1 MDKQQLARKVWTAT
15 NQLRGTLD
23 ANDYK
28 DFILGFMFY
37 KFLSEKEEQFF
48 ASRGLPREQWPE
60 MLTDDNTRVVEM
72 AKSNIGY
79 FIGQGNLFS
88 TWVDKGSELV
98 ASDVLDG
105 LNHFDRRIAASYGR
119 VFRGIFA
126 SFQRSIPMLG
136 TDAGARSRKMRQ
148 IIGVINQ
155 LPTGTEQAY
164 DVLGYVYEFLI
175 GQFAAGA
182 GKKSGEF
189 YTPHQVALV
198 MAEIVAEHLK
208 GRDDVDVYDPTS
220 GSASLLV
227 NIGQSIARRSGDANR
242 VRYFAQELK
251 TDTYNLTRMN
261 LVMRGVQPANIVTRN
276 ADSLDQDWPYIDEHG
291 NYDLLRV
298 DAVVSNPPYSAE
310 WDRDRQKGD
319 PRFKYGMAPAKTA
332 DYAFLLHELYHLKDD
347 GILTIVLP
355 HGVLFR
361 GGEEETIR
369 RNLVKY
375 NHIETIIGF
384 PPNIFYGTG
393 IATLVMV
400 LKKQRGADTDVL
412 FVDAS
417 QEFVKA
423 GTKNELRARDVRKIV
438 DTVTSR
444 TTIDGYS
451 RLVSREEI
459 EANGYN
465 LNIPRYVDSS
475 EAPETYDIYSTM
487 FGGVPNTEI
496 DALGRYWAALPG
508 LRNGLFERV
517 SDTHSRVKV
526 DDVAATVAG
535 HPAVAAF
542 RQRFA
547 EKLDGFDRDAISLL
561 LEDPTDVNPAVAEGE
576 LRYDLFERLG
586 DVDVVD
592 PYEVYQLFADSWEQ
606 TETDL
611 EVLRGEGFDAVRAV
625 DPHIVTKK
633 KAGKDV
639 EVQDGWVGRVIPL
652 ELAQTVLM
660 PERLEELGQVERDLA
675 AAISRRDE
683 LFAEVDEEDYGEGNA
698 SITNVAGTAFAP
710 TGLTRRVVELTH
722 DKERDEHDE
731 ELRAVL
737 SEALQQINTAKKLT
751 AEKKRLAQE
760 LDDETKAAI
769 ESLTDEQA
777 RDLLEVKWVRRVFES
792 FGDVV
797 NKELN
802 ALVSE
807 VERLDAKYATTLGEV
822 EETIQSTQRELAEM
836 MSKLRGPESDMAG
849 IAALVEMMGGEGRA

>member
-1 MDKQQLARKVWTAT
+1 MDKQALARKVWTAT

-37 KFLSEKEEQFF
+37 KFLSEKEHQLFS
-48 ASRGLPREQWPE
+48 ARGLEREQWPE
-60 MLTDDNTRVVEM
+60 MLTDSNARVVEM

-79 FIGQGNLFS
+79 FIAHGDLFS
-88 TWVDKGSELV
+88 TWVDRGGDLV

-105 LNHFDRRIAASYGR
+105 LNHFDRHVAASYEP
-119 VFRGIFA
+119 VFRGIFE

-136 TDAGARSRKMRQ
+136 TDAGARSRKLRQ

-155 LPTGTEQAY
+155 LPTGTEEAY
-164 DVLGYVYEFLI
+164 DVLGYVYEYLI

-208 GRDDVDVYDPTS
+208 GRDEIDVYDPTS
-220 GSASLLV
+220 GSASLLL
-227 NIGQSIARRSGDANR
+227 NIGESIARRSGDANR

-261 LVMRGVQPANIVTRN
+261 LVMRGVHPANIVTRN
-276 ADSLDQDWPYIDEHG
+276 ADSLDQDWPFIDENG
-291 NYDLLRV
+291 NYALLRV

-310 WDRDRQKGD
+310 WDRDRHKGD
-319 PRFKYGMAPAKTA
+319 PRFGYGLAPAKTA

-347 GILTIVLP
+347 GVLTIVLP

-361 GGEEETIR
+361 GGEEEVIR
-369 RNLVKY
+369 RNLVQ
-375 NHIETIIGF
+375 NNRIETIIGF

-400 LKKQRGADTDVL
+400 LKKQRGTDTDVL

-417 QEFVKA
+417 KEFVKA

-438 DTVTSR
+438 DTVTDR
-444 TTIDGYS
+444 TTIEGYS

-475 EAPETYDIYSTM
+475 EVPETYDIYSTM
-487 FGGVPNTEI
+487 FGGVPNHEI
-496 DALGRYWAALPG
+496 DALERYWAALPG
-508 LRNGLFERV
+508 LREALFERV
-517 SDTHSRVKV
+517 SDTHSHVKV
-526 DDVAATVAG
+526 DDVAAIVAG
-535 HPAVAAF
+535 HPSVKAF
-542 RQRFA
+542 RQRFDA
-547 EKLDGFDRDAISLL
+547 MLDGFDGDANSLL
-561 LEDPTDVNPAVAEGE
+561 LENPTAVNPAMAEGD
-576 LRYDLFERLG
+576 LRVGLFDRLG
-586 DVDVVD
+586 DIDVVD

-625 DPHIVTKK
+625 DPNIVTKK
-633 KAGKDV
+633 KSGKDV
-639 EVQDGWVGRVIPL
+639 EVQDGWVGRVIPF

-660 PERLEELGQVERDLA
+660 PERLEKLEQVERDLA
-675 AAISRRDE
+675 AATARRDE
-683 LFAEVDEEDYGEGNA
+683 LFAEVDEDNYGEGR
-698 SITNVAGTAFAP
+698 SLITNAAGTSFAP
-710 TGLTRRVVELTH
+710 AGLTRRVKELTSVT
-722 DKERDEHDE
+722 ERDEHDE
-731 ELRAVL
+731 ELRVLL
-737 SEALQQINTAKKLT
+737 SEALQQVNAMKNLS
-751 AEKKRLAQE
+751 AEQKHLRQE
-760 LDDETKAAI
+760 LQDETKKAI
-769 ESLTDEQA
+769 ESLTDDEA
-777 RDLLEVKWVRRVFES
+777 RDLLNVKWVERVFTS
-792 FGDVV
+792 FGSVV
-797 NKELN
+797 DKELN
-802 ALVSE
+802 ALVNE
-807 VERLDAKYATTLGEV
+807 VERLETKYAVTLGEV

-836 MSKLRGPESDMAG
+836 MTNLRGPESDMTG
-849 IAALVEMMGGEGRA
+849 IAALVEMMGGGARA